1 MDIRFF
7 NNWLMVVKNSS
18 FKFLI
23 TKHNYIF
30 QQNDI
35 KNLPDIVDSQ
45 YAIGRGVRSEEE
57 IQEIQALPDM

>member
-1 MDIRFF
+1 
-7 NNWLMVVKNSS
+7 MVVKNSS